1 MPRTKLDRVR
11 DPYEKYRA
19 MILGRM
25 AILDYGYEELAARL
39 GVSPPTARR
48 YVREPGSMT
57 MDSMRKM
64 NRVLDVS
71 AEDARANLAVK

>member
-19 MILGRM
+19 LILGRM
-25 AILDYGYEELAARL
+25 AVLDYGFDELAARL

-57 MDSMRKM
+57 MDSMRRM
-64 NRVLDVS
+64 NRVLDIT
-71 AEDARANLAVK
+71 AEVAREALAVK

>member
-11 DPYEKYRA
+11 DPYEKYRS

-25 AILDYGYEELAARL
+25 AVLDYGYEELAARL

-48 YVREPGSMT
+48 YVREPGTMT

>member
-1 MPRTKLDRVR
+1 MPRTKLDRIK
-11 DPYEKYRA
+11 DPHEKYRA
-19 MILGRM
+19 LILGRM

-48 YVREPGSMT
+48 YVREPGTMS